1 MPFLLTCRLPA
12 KGNYSEN
19 GITVLA
25 MGGVGVGM
33 GDRVMALG
41 EMKHFQ
47 TFNNNNNNK
56 SLKEILNLQNI
67 LVLPQPEVSHD

>member
-41 EMKHFQ
+41 EMKHF
-47 TFNNNNNNK
+47 
-56 SLKEILNLQNI
+56 
-67 LVLPQPEVSHD
+67 